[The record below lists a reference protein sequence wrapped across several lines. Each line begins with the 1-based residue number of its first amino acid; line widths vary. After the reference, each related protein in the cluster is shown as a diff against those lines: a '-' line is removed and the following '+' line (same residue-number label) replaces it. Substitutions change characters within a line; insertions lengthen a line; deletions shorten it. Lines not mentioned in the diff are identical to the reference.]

1 MKHLLN
7 TLYVLSP
14 ENYLTL
20 DNENVVVKNK
30 NVDIAKFPLHTLES
44 IYCFTYSGATPALMG
59 ACVEKGINLVFYSP
73 TGRFLARAVGYERGN
88 VLLRMTHF
96 RIADNKE
103 LSCNIGRNF
112 ILGKI
117 YNSKWVLER
126 TTRDHPE
133 RVPVETLKKTSAML
147 TESMKEIEGC
157 KDLDILQGIEGKAA
171 QAYFQCF
178 NMMILQQKEEFIFT
192 DRNRRPPLDR
202 VNALLSFTYSILTR
216 ECEAALEGVGLDPYM
231 GFVHRQRPGRR
242 SFALDLIEELRPS
255 YADRFVLY
263 CINQRIIKPN
273 HFSIQQNGAVWLNDD
288 GRKQFF
294 AEWQKRKQEELT
306 HPFLKEKICWGL
318 VPYVQA
324 LLLART
330 LRGDLEE
337 YPPFFWK

>member
-14 ENYLTL
+14 ENSLSL
-20 DNENVVVKNK
+20 DNENVVVKKSNQEL
-30 NVDIAKFPLHTLES
+30 ARFPLHTLEA
-44 IYCFTYSGATPALMG
+44 IFCFTYNGATPALMG
-59 ACVEKGINLVFYSP
+59 TCVAKGINLVFYSP
-73 TGRFLARAVGYERGN
+73 AGKFLARATGYERGN
-88 VLLRMTHF
+88 VLLRMTQF
-96 RIADNKE
+96 RISDDKE
-103 LSCNIGRNF
+103 LSCQYGRNF
-112 ILGKI
+112 LLGKV

-126 TTRDHPE
+126 ATRDHPD
-133 RVPVETLKKTSAML
+133 RVPVDEIKRASGLLTDAMTELKL
-147 TESMKEIEGC
+147 C
-157 KDLDILQGIEGKAA
+157 KDLDSLQGVEGKAA
-171 QAYFQCF
+171 QVYFQCF
-178 NMMILQQKEEFIFT
+178 DYLILQQKEEFVFT

-202 VNALLSFTYSILTR
+202 VNALLSFAYSILTR
-216 ECEAALEGVGLDPYM
+216 DCESALEGVGLDPYM
-231 GFVHRQRPGRR
+231 GFIHRQRPGRR
-242 SFALDLIEELRPS
+242 SLALDLVEELRAS

-263 CINQRIIKPN
+263 CINQRIMKPE
-273 HFSIQQNGAVWLNDD
+273 HFLIQQNGAVLLNDE

-294 AEWQKRKQEELT
+294 AEWQKRKTETIT